1 MLWFTIGMLFINL
14 YTFRSFFKNSKL
26 MKLYL
31 YHPRFFNVLRLRVFH
46 KKRELSI
53 KNVCSI
59 KNVTLCVIS
68 KCDKTLLAD
77 KKSSLIVLRMEFET
91 AKLQYVSCGM
101 KKFQT

>member
-1 MLWFTIGMLFINL
+1 MSLSKPLTMSLSLFINL

-46 KKRELSI
+46 KKRETVKAL
-53 KNVCSI
+53 
-59 KNVTLCVIS
+59 TLCVNS

-77 KKSSLIVLRMEFET
+77 KKSSLTVRMEFET
-91 AKLQYVSCGM
+91 AKLQYVSCVM